1 MSFSV
6 SGRELPSETVAALII
21 ACTDIDEILQTGG
34 LTPDIMEEFEYL
46 QPELQNFVN
55 TQ

>member
-6 SGRELPSETVAALII
+6 LGREIPPETVAALIM
-21 ACTDIDEILQTGG
+21 ACTDIDEILQTGE
-34 LTPDIMEEFEYL
+34 LTTDIMEEFEYL

>member
-6 SGRELPSETVAALII
+6 SGRELPPETVAALIM
-21 ACTDIDEILQTGG
+21 ACTDIDEILQTGE

-46 QPELQNFVN
+46 QPELQSFVN